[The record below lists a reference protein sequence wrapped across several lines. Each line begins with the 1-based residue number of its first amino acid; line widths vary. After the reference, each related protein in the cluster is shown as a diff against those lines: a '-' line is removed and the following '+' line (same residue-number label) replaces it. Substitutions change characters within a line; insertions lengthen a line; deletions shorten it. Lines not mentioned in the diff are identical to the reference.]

1 MAPREKSKRFRLF
14 NRKGRR
20 EEPSSNERNQ
30 NAVTYGNSAPDDKA
44 QRGIS
49 DTSTAESSSVLPK
62 QSVNPFGP
70 PEMREIPGCNKG
82 HIINDNDPPL
92 IKKAKQFIQCLIED
106 PERLH
111 SMCTP
116 GYETHFVEVGGRS
129 HLTEQ
134 IGLLK
139 GLRASFPD
147 LFFASGQYSLL
158 PGRRVYMGI
167 HQISGTHTGEPFS
180 FGPFPKI
187 PATGIRCVNDP
198 ETMILEFDSLD
209 RVKAGYIQGS
219 GGHLNG
225 PPGLYMQIGG
235 KLE

>member
-1 MAPREKSKRFRLF
+1 MKIHKKLKRFQLF

-20 EEPSSNERNQ
+20 EESSDEDFRK
-30 NAVTYGNSAPDDKA
+30 VTNSAPNEKA
-44 QRGIS
+44 ERGIS
-49 DTSTAESSSVLPK
+49 DTTVGSSSEP
-62 QSVNPFGP
+62 VNPFGP